1 MSKQRGD
8 IMKHSQKREREK
20 SAMITVANR
29 IYVAKEYADAFE
41 QRFRE
46 RAGLVDQMPGFISN
60 QVLRPVNEGDPY
72 VVFTIWNSREDFLN
86 WVRSDAFVKGH
97 AQSGTLPKEAF
108 VKSNVLE
115 MHEVVQDSSR
125 PDLASG
131 AAWWS
136 VQDALGLTSL

>member
-1 MSKQRGD
+1 
-8 IMKHSQKREREK
+8 
-20 SAMITVANR
+20 MITVANR

-46 RAGLVDQMPGFISN
+46 RAGLVDQMPGFMSN
-60 QVLRPVNEGDPY
+60 QVLRPVNDGDPY
-72 VVFTIWNSREDFLN
+72 VVFTIWNCRQDFLN
-86 WVRSDAFVKGH
+86 WVRSDAFTKGH

-125 PDLASG
+125 PDLTPEPPG
-131 AAWWS
+131 
-136 VQDALGLTSL
+136 GPFKMH